1 MTRFRPVLAFIHLG
15 RPLFLAG
22 GFILHALGISMALY
36 WGASFHLGAALWGQI
51 VITAAQLMTHYANEY
66 FDLDADRANPHRTR
80 WAGGSG
86 ILVLGLVPPWMALA
100 AARALA
106 IFALM
111 GMAILVLVIQ
121 TGPLTAPLI
130 VLSIGLAWFYSA
142 PPLRLHSTGWGELT
156 TAVLVPMLTP
166 LLGFYLQAGTLDAL
180 PILATAPLAAFQF
193 AMLLV
198 IEFPDA
204 AGDRAGG
211 KRTLV
216 VRLGKSAAARLHN
229 SVLLLAYALLPG
241 LVVLGLPPLVALAVA
256 GSFPLAA
263 WQLWRMGR
271 GAWSRPAAW
280 DSLAFASITLLMSTA
295 LFETVLF
302 AGLA

>member
-1 MTRFRPVLAFIHLG
+1 MPRLTQAIAFIHLG

-22 GFILHALGISMALY
+22 GFILHALGISLALY
-36 WGASFHLGAALWGQI
+36 WGVSFHLGAALWGQV

-86 ILVLGLVPPWMALA
+86 VLVAGLVPPWMALA
-100 AARALA
+100 AARLLAITALA
-106 IFALM
+106 
-111 GMAILVLVIQ
+111 GMAVLVFVIK
-121 TGPLTAPLI
+121 TGPLTAPL
-130 VLSIGLAWFYSA
+130 VLLAMGLAWFYSA

-156 TAVLVPMLTP
+156 TAALVPMLTP
-166 LLGFYLQAGTLDAL
+166 LLGFYLQAGALAAL
-180 PILATAPLAAFQF
+180 PFLATFPLAAFQF

-204 AGDRAGG
+204 IGDRAGH

-216 VRLGKSAAARLHN
+216 VRLGESAAARLHN
-229 SVLLLAYALLPG
+229 AVLLAAYALLPG
-241 LVVLGLPPLVALAVA
+241 LVLLGLPSLAALAVA

-271 GAWSRPAAW
+271 GAWSRPDAW
-280 DSLAFASITLLMSTA
+280 ESLAFASIALLMSA
-295 LFETVLF
+295 AASLTVLF
-302 AGLA
+302 MGLA